1 MRGVVN
7 PLAVVEQAANLI
19 SDAVS
24 PRLLPNIELLRY
36 RDTHV
41 LAIRVFPSSNRPHY
55 LGSELETGAYVRVGS
70 TNRRADAELVAEMR
84 RFSRRES
91 FNERPMLELDSEALD
106 FRAASE
112 SFAEF
117 RRLTKRDLD
126 ILELRTTYHGRSMP
140 TVGGMLL
147 YGCNRLAYFP
157 DAWMQAGKFAGTDR
171 VEIVDQAELKMPTD
185 LPQGKRAPATL
196 IPARVPAVGERRH
209 SAKFWTLY
217 RCPSLVGPSVGPVR
231 LRRSRAL
238 SSLRFFCEASPFV
251 ANPALGLLRLE
262 IGCTDSAPSHLPKF
276 AWRPSPARKKWYR
289 RTDFA

>member
-1 MRGVVN
+1 MVAFANKAGGTIHHRGRGQN
-7 PLAVVEQAANLI
+7 ATRAWRWSIPLAVEEQAANLI

-24 PRLLPNIELLRY
+24 PRLLPDIELLRY

-55 LGSELETGAYVRVGS
+55 LGSEPETGAYVRVGS

-91 FNERPMLELDSEALD
+91 FDERPMLELDSEALD

-126 ILELRTTYHGRSMP
+126 ILGLRTSYQGRSMP

-157 DAWMQAGKFAGTDR
+157 DALMQAGKFAGHGQDGNRRSGRTQD
-171 VEIVDQAELKMPTD
+171 
-185 LPQGKRAPATL
+185 
-196 IPARVPAVGERRH
+196 AVGRTTNQTGTSH
-209 SAKFWTLY
+209 
-217 RCPSLVGPSVGPVR
+217 GDI
-231 LRRSRAL
+231 RSRTRGRETVALQASSRRRIGIHHLSVRALGRYASGAAAL
-238 SSLRFFCEASPFV
+238 SPR
-251 ANPALGLLRLE
+251 
-262 IGCTDSAPSHLPKF
+262 
-276 AWRPSPARKKWYR
+276 
-289 RTDFA
+289 